1 MVVFP
6 VCARGGRRLVARPL
20 RPAVPIRKRIEF
32 ATSWPRVREQQ
43 KPGVNSRWLRS
54 QESFLSGFSDEK
66 TKMKKQKRIPF
77 FKNEPEK
84 LLKTKGRASKAN
96 RTEPENEAEKLLKT
110 HTCGKNE
117 PESEPGHVVGNK
129 EQRKNETK
137 THRSKFWQFAR
148 PS

>member
-20 RPAVPIRKRIEF
+20 RLAVPTRKRIEF

-66 TKMKKQKRIPF
+66 TKKNTFFQKRTGEVIEN
-77 FKNEPEK
+77 KGSR
-84 LLKTKGRASKAN
+84 LK
-96 RTEPENEAEKLLKT
+96 
-110 HTCGKNE
+110 
-117 PESEPGHVVGNK
+117 SEPDRTGKRSGEVVENTYLWKKRTGERTWPCCWK
-129 EQRKNETK
+129 
-137 THRSKFWQFAR
+137 
-148 PS
+148 